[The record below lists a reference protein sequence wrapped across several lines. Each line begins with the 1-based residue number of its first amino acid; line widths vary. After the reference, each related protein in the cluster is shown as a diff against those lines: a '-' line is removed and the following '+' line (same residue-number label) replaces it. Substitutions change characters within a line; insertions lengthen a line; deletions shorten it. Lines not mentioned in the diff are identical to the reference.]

1 MIFCIFI
8 AMLEMVLFFSSKY
21 IYHLPTNKKTDYW
34 LRDITPNKIFHS
46 NFWSQA
52 WKEYGDNC
60 DTRYIKNK
68 NIVHWIEIIHALTSL
83 IYIYIIYKF
92 IAKKNINKNL
102 VIGILMVSI
111 SSVHI
116 IGTLIYLSTFY
127 KYFKNNPVK
136 KTIKFWSYLSLNFL
150 WVLMPILILI
160 KGGQI
165 ISVSNT

>member
-1 MIFCIFI
+1 MKTYIIYLLFFIFYIIISNYIVSNQTFFIKIILYLMIFCIFI

-111 SSVHI
+111 SSVH
-116 IGTLIYLSTFY
+116 TLSKSSSL
-127 KYFKNNPVK
+127 YF
-136 KTIKFWSYLSLNFL
+136 L
-150 WVLMPILILI
+150 
-160 KGGQI
+160 
-165 ISVSNT
+165 